1 MAEYKQYVTQSQEN
15 GSVMI
20 SEEVLVSIIYQAVA
34 EVENVSLSGKPSI
47 NWGKG
52 IKVTIDDNEQV
63 EVECYIN
70 VSYNQSVVNAATA
83 VQEAVTNAL
92 ESMTGITV
100 SNVHVNVC
108 GIVRQ

>member
-1 MAEYKQYVTQSQEN
+1 MADYKQYVTQIQEN

-52 IKVTIDDNEQV
+52 IKVTIDDNENV
-63 EVECYIN
+63 AVECFIN
-70 VSYNQSVVNAATA
+70 VAYNQSVVAAANA

-92 ESMTGITV
+92 ESMTGVTV
-100 SNVHVNVC
+100 TNVHVNVC
-108 GIVRQ
+108 GIARQ

>member
-1 MAEYKQYVTQSQEN
+1 MADYKQYVTQTQEN

-34 EVENVSLSGKPSI
+34 EVENVSLAGKPGI

-52 IKVTIDDNEQV
+52 IKVTIGDDERV

-70 VSYNQSVVNAATA
+70 VSYNQSVVSAANA
-83 VQEAVTNAL
+83 VQDAVTNAL
-92 ESMTGITV
+92 ESMTGVEV
-100 SNVHVNVC
+100 SHVHANVC